1 MADEIKIIAKIV
13 AQGKDAVKEAKKV
26 GKKIASETQ
35 KAGKKIKF
43 GEKVK
48 EQLEEIKKGVE
59 AIGIGGD
66 KLSKI
71 GDFFAAGKLAVAAA
85 AVIGLG
91 KAIHGIWDKMTLSAE
106 EFAKKQALIIQ
117 DAQQATQ
124 LEVKQQKVDNSYLQ
138 ELVKLNQLEVISND
152 HKLYAISLI
161 ETLTKRYGDLGL
173 AINAATGE
181 ISGLDQAQMR
191 MLIKQTKKN
200 LQNTETEHKEVS
212 FHADRQMTQ
221 ALIQLQSYFVNGWMN
236 NFMHSNFGLAPK
248 SVVEAQDQINGFST
262 EKQLEIFTKIRDQY
276 ANTEGEIEAV
286 QKVIDLKKKQLE
298 LEEKIKM
305 LREKGVFSEEEW
317 MKQLK
322 QKAEKNQIAKADKS
336 GMAELSKMA
345 DLQLAM
351 DGMKEKAQFSRL
363 TTDEERISFWEK
375 KKQKEEGI
383 QTSLK
388 AENDKL
394 RTKKYGDETRRKLDK
409 DRLVEINEELANLHP
424 EQKATRKRLEKEKMQ
439 LETKTYSTDL
449 ERAVDR
455 ENFAKRQ
462 TKILESKKAQ
472 LQIEIEIEKLRK
484 RSADFYAQQKSALD
498 GQLQVQKLL
507 LQGKYEEAE
516 KQKLVND
523 LKKQGLK
530 VDQKEVDLITK
541 QKQALQGVQLDRS
554 FKQQGLD
561 LLDSLKPKNRQT
573 AYEKRVRQ
581 LEEQSGMKLTQQQK
595 DKVRTLVDVE
605 FKMKQMEELK
615 PDFSG
620 LEVRTNE
627 MTARGG
633 FAGGSVAPDVD
644 KVNMQIRDYQARSYQ
659 TLAQIRAL
667 LQRGGII

>member
-1 MADEIKIIAKIV
+1 MADEIKIVAKIV
-13 AQGKDAVKEAKKV
+13 AQGKEAIKQAKKV
-26 GKKIASETQ
+26 GEKIASESQ

-48 EQLEEIKKGVE
+48 EQLEKIKKGVE

-66 KLSKI
+66 RLSKI

-91 KAIHGIWDKMTLSAE
+91 KAIHGIWDKMPLSAE

-138 ELVKLNQLEVISND
+138 DLIKLNELEVISND

-173 AINAATGE
+173 AINTATGE
-181 ISGLDQAQMR
+181 ITGLDQAQMK
-191 MLIKQTKKN
+191 MLFKQTKKN
-200 LQNTETEHKEVS
+200 LQNTETEHEQVS

-221 ALIQLQSYFVNGWMN
+221 ALIQLQNQFVNGWLN

-248 SVVEAQDQINGFST
+248 SVVEAQDQIKGFST

-305 LREKGVFSEEEW
+305 LREKGVFSEQEW

-322 QKAEKNQIAKADKS
+322 QRAEKNQIAKADKS

-345 DLQLAM
+345 DLQFAM

-363 TTDEERISFWEK
+363 TTDEERITFWEK
-375 KKQKEEGI
+375 KKKKEEGI

-394 RTKKYGDETRRKLDK
+394 RTKKYGDETRRKLDA
-409 DRLVEINEELANLHP
+409 DRLVEINEELAKLHP

-439 LETKTYSTDL
+439 LETKTYETDL

-455 ENFAKRQ
+455 ENFAKRE

-472 LQIEIEIEKLRK
+472 LQIEMEIEKLRK
-484 RSADFYAQQKSALD
+484 RSADFYSQQKDALD

-530 VDQKEVDLITK
+530 VDQQEVDLITK

-581 LEEQSGMKLTQQQK
+581 LEEQSGMKLNQQQK

-620 LEVRTNE
+620 LEIKTNE
-627 MTARGG
+627 MTSRGG
-633 FAGGSVAPDVD
+633 FAGGAVAPDTD
-644 KVNMQIRDYQARSYQ
+644 RVNMQIRDYQARSYQ
-659 TLAQIRAL
+659 TLAQIRAI